1 MSVSSKSSNTQMF
14 RMMLYRRALHPE
26 LFELKSRRTFA
37 HGDYEAD
44 VWMVPT
50 GHLVRFQVGKRSLT
64 EVVMDRCDHLPE
76 LGLVHA
82 IPCLGEKDYEMPREP
97 GDKGIGFVTTIQTE
111 SLSDNLYMTTL
122 RELSSYADEAGA
134 NSICHKWDDNES
146 VPCLS
151 LIDVQ
156 KYRKELHIQSY
167 HLTGSNGLVL
177 RTQSIFEVHQ

>member
-1 MSVSSKSSNTQMF
+1 MSVSSKSSNTQLF

-26 LFELKSRRTFA
+26 LFELKTRRTFA

-44 VWMVPT
+44 VWVVPT
-50 GHLVRFQVGKRSLT
+50 GHLIRFQVDQRSLT

-82 IPCLGEKDYEMPREP
+82 IPCLGEKDYEMPRDA
-97 GDKGIGFVTTIQTE
+97 GDKNIGFVTTIQTE

-122 RELSSYADEAGA
+122 RELASYADESSSK
-134 NSICHKWDDNES
+134 SICYQWGDPDG

-151 LIDVQ
+151 LLDVQ
-156 KYRKELHIQSY
+156 KYRNEMHIQSY

-177 RTQSIFEVHQ
+177 RTQSIFEVH